1 MLNIVEVDRLATQA
15 ASKALKRVGIV
26 RVFSAPTV
34 TWDGDEALSVTIV
47 LRRNGG
53 AVTGREANTALV
65 EISQELERRGDSRF
79 PITTIT
85 TEEEQESHDDSQP

>member
-1 MLNIVEVDRLATQA
+1 MLNLNEVDQLATSA
-15 ASKALKRVGIV
+15 ASKALKRVGV
-26 RVFSAPTV
+26 TRVFSATTV

-47 LRRNGG
+47 QPRNSS

-65 EISQELERRGDSRF
+65 DISQELQRRGDSRF

-85 TEEEQESHDDSQP
+85 TEEEMESHDDSES

>member
-1 MLNIVEVDRLATQA
+1 MLNNAEVDQLATKA
-15 ASKALKRVGIV
+15 ASKALKRVGV
-26 RVFSAPTV
+26 ARVFSAPTV

-47 LRRNGG
+47 LPRDSR

-65 EISQELERRGDSRF
+65 EISLELQRRGDNRF

-85 TEEEQESHDDSQP
+85 TEEEMESHDDSES